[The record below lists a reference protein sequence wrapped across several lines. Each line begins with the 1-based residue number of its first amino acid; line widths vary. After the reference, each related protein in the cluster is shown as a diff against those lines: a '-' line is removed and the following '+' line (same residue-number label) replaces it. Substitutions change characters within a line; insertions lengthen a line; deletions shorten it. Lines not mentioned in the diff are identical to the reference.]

1 MWNEFPEQ
9 IDIPLANWVNR
20 LVSWLLVTFGDVFD
34 AISTATLWILL
45 RVESAFTAIPWPV
58 MLVLVAVAGALSTRS
73 KLTTVMLVALMVMVG
88 AFGYWHLAMLTL
100 SIIVT
105 SVVISVAIGLPLGIL
120 AARSD
125 RAETIMRPL
134 LDGAQTMPS
143 FVYLVPALMFFGL
156 GKVPAVMA
164 TVIYAMPPMIRLTSL
179 GIRTVTEGAIEA
191 AEAYGATPRQIL
203 FDVQLPLALPTIM
216 AGVNQTTMMAL
227 AMVVIASM
235 IGTTTVGSEVL
246 MAIQRIDPDAAPR
259 PGSPSWPSPSSSTA
273 SPRAL
278 PSVTSARSRE
288 PPGIAPRQPIRS
300 VGVHDRLVPGDYGS

>member
-246 MAIQRIDPDAAPR
+246 MAIQRIDPGRGAEA
-259 PGSPSWPSPSSSTA
+259 GLTIV
-273 SPRAL
+273 AL
-278 PSVTSARSRE
+278 AIVIDRITQGFAKRYERS
-288 PPGIAPRQPIRS
+288 IS
-300 VGVHDRLVPGDYGS
+300 

>member
-45 RVESAFTAIPWPV
+45 RVESAVTAIPWPV

-179 GIRTVTEGAIEA
+179 GIRTVTEAAIEA

-246 MAIQRIDPDAAPR
+246 MAIQRIDPGRGAEA
-259 PGSPSWPSPSSSTA
+259 GLTIV
-273 SPRAL
+273 AL
-278 PSVTSARSRE
+278 AIVIDRITQGFAKRYERS
-288 PPGIAPRQPIRS
+288 IS
-300 VGVHDRLVPGDYGS
+300 

>member
-179 GIRTVTEGAIEA
+179 GIRTVTEAAIEA

-246 MAIQRIDPDAAPR
+246 MAIQRIDPGRGAEA
-259 PGSPSWPSPSSSTA
+259 GLTIV
-273 SPRAL
+273 AL
-278 PSVTSARSRE
+278 AIVIDRITQGFAKRYERS
-288 PPGIAPRQPIRS
+288 IS
-300 VGVHDRLVPGDYGS
+300 

>member
-45 RVESAFTAIPWPV
+45 RVESGFTAIPWPV

-73 KLTTVMLVALMVMVG
+73 KLTTVMLVTLMVMVG

-179 GIRTVTEGAIEA
+179 GIRTVTEAAIEA

-246 MAIQRIDPDAAPR
+246 MAIQRIDPGRGAEA
-259 PGSPSWPSPSSSTA
+259 GLTIV
-273 SPRAL
+273 AL
-278 PSVTSARSRE
+278 AIVIDRITQGFAKRYERS
-288 PPGIAPRQPIRS
+288 IS
-300 VGVHDRLVPGDYGS
+300 

>member
-179 GIRTVTEGAIEA
+179 GIRTVTEAAIEA

-246 MAIQRIDPDAAPR
+246 MAFQRIDPGRGAEA
-259 PGSPSWPSPSSSTA
+259 GLTIV
-273 SPRAL
+273 AL
-278 PSVTSARSRE
+278 AIVIDRITQGFAKRYERS
-288 PPGIAPRQPIRS
+288 IS
-300 VGVHDRLVPGDYGS
+300 

>member
-105 SVVISVAIGLPLGIL
+105 SVVISVVIGLPLGIL

-179 GIRTVTEGAIEA
+179 GIRTVTEAAIEA

-246 MAIQRIDPDAAPR
+246 MAIQRIDPGRGAEA
-259 PGSPSWPSPSSSTA
+259 GLTIV
-273 SPRAL
+273 AL
-278 PSVTSARSRE
+278 AIVIDRITQGFAKRYERS
-288 PPGIAPRQPIRS
+288 IS
-300 VGVHDRLVPGDYGS
+300 